1 MGLLKGSNL
10 RFTTSEAIVGA
21 DVILPTEGSS
31 PTGEVVSTVPL
42 ENPENVSETVS
53 WEIDEDVDDLFSAE
67 VIVDEEEQGDSE
79 FWQAPVTAFEK
90 VREQVLH
97 GGVEASDMEANEQGE
112 QIQQAAAPLM
122 EKSLRQA
129 EDELLSATPDADFST
144 VAPFVQRKVA
154 AVVDLELIG
163 TVNEVRWTHLQRV
176 EKQVVDGAEDIAN
189 GLVADFPEGAFI
201 ELMSRRESI
210 LSAARLEAERLVLEA
225 MTQSAETM
233 SQAEQARAA
242 AMQELEA
249 DRTAILDGLR
259 QQAYQEGYQE
269 GKSAGEAEAAQ
280 YISDAIHKFNEM
292 VMAFPAAVKQNEE
305 KLVTLALEI
314 ARKVIHEE
322 ISLQPEIV
330 QSTVEAALKRVSDL
344 EQVVV
349 KVNPLDLDLILPKQE
364 SFKALVPDVQNF
376 SIEGSH
382 TIQRGGCV
390 IETNSGS
397 INATIQA
404 QLGIVDE
411 MFKKVRAEYEDE
423 LLGEIN

>member
-10 RFTTSEAIVGA
+10 RFTASEAIVGA
-21 DVILPTEGSS
+21 DVILPADVE
-31 PTGEVVSTVPL
+31 PVAIQPL
-42 ENPENVSETVS
+42 ESVVPSESPAATTEAS
-53 WEIDEDVDDLFSAE
+53 EWGLEDGIDDLFSDVQTLGAE
-67 VIVDEEEQGDSE
+67 SE
-79 FWQAPVTAFEK
+79 IGALWQEPVAAFEK

-97 GGVEASDMEANEQGE
+97 GAVEASDIAANQHGE
-112 QIQQAAAPLM
+112 QIQQLAAPLM
-122 EKSLRQA
+122 EQA
-129 EDELLSATPDADFST
+129 LQQVEAELHEQSPEADFSA

-154 AVVDLELIG
+154 AAVDLELIG

-176 EKQVVDGAEDIAN
+176 EKQ
-189 GLVADFPEGAFI
+189 LTEGAAEISEGLLSQHPSEAFV
-201 ELMSRRESI
+201 ELMARREEI
-210 LSAARLEAERLVLEA
+210 LSSARLEAERLLLEA

-249 DRTAILDGLR
+249 ERSAILERLR

-280 YISDAIHKFNEM
+280 YISDAIHKFNEI

-305 KLVTLALEI
+305 KLITLAVEI
-314 ARKVIHEE
+314 ARKVIQDE

-330 QSTVEAALKRVSDL
+330 QRTVEAALKRVSDL

-376 SIEGSH
+376 SIEGAH

-404 QLGIVDE
+404 QLGIVEE

-423 LLGEIN
+423 MLGEIN